1 MKRIMSLITVLVTL
15 LFMACDKTPQG
26 GDAEIDVQL
35 EIPGTITLNEGDSE
49 VSFRIKFSKAPLES
63 DKIAFEDAKGD
74 RYNCPLVLSGN
85 SVKVT
90 LVPEIVT
97 GSYKIYVVRGA
108 AAKLMGETSVLFQK
122 EGMQLDPK
130 TTVYGTV
137 TCDGNPLKGVVVS
150 DGVEVV
156 TTDEN
161 GMYQLKSAKY
171 HRYVFI
177 SVPSGYEVKSDG
189 VFPMIHKQLKSAA
202 STLESV
208 NFELVKADRQDNH
221 IMLVMG
227 DMHLANRNN
236 DLAQF
241 GRFTDEVNSFIT
253 ANSGK
258 KIYGVTLGDMTW
270 DCYWTRLDL
279 PTYKTQ
285 INHINGIQIFQ
296 TMGNHDYDQD
306 FAGDYDTAIEYKQLI
321 APTYYSFNIGK
332 VHYIVLDDIK
342 CTNKGTGSEGREYT
356 ANFVDE
362 LITWLKQDLQYVSKD
377 TPLVLTMHA
386 PLRDVNNKGKVID
399 LISPYE
405 TVHVLS
411 GHTHKVTNYIESEY
425 MEHVSGAVCADWWWA
440 GKNNETLLSSTDG
453 APGGYAIWDVA
464 GKEFKWRYKAT
475 GRPDDYQFRSYDL
488 NNVVFTKENLTTDI
502 NEDNLND
509 YIKAYPAS
517 SANEVL
523 VNVWNWNDKWKI
535 TITDE
540 KGNTLEPK
548 HESAY
553 DPMHIASRYSWVS
566 KTTSNFPTQKNGDFF
581 RVRASDA
588 DVDLTITVEDEF
600 GNIYKET
607 MVRPKAFDKET
618 YK

>member
-1 MKRIMSLITVLVTL
+1 M
-15 LFMACDKTPQG
+15 
-26 GDAEIDVQL
+26 
-35 EIPGTITLNEGDSE
+35 
-49 VSFRIKFSKAPLES
+49 
-63 DKIAFEDAKGD
+63 
-74 RYNCPLVLSGN
+74 
-85 SVKVT
+85 
-90 LVPEIVT
+90 
-97 GSYKIYVVRGA
+97 
-108 AAKLMGETSVLFQK
+108 
-122 EGMQLDPK
+122 
-130 TTVYGTV
+130 
-137 TCDGNPLKGVVVS
+137 
-150 DGVEVV
+150 
-156 TTDEN
+156 
-161 GMYQLKSAKY
+161 
-171 HRYVFI
+171 
-177 SVPSGYEVKSDG
+177 
-189 VFPMIHKQLKSAA
+189 
-202 STLESV
+202 
-208 NFELVKADRQDNH
+208 
-221 IMLVMG
+221 
-227 DMHLANRNN
+227 
-236 DLAQF
+236 
-241 GRFTDEVNSFIT
+241 
-253 ANSGK
+253 
-258 KIYGVTLGDMTW
+258 
-270 DCYWTRLDL
+270 
-279 PTYKTQ
+279 
-285 INHINGIQIFQ
+285 
-296 TMGNHDYDQD
+296 
-306 FAGDYDTAIEYKQLI
+306 
-321 APTYYSFNIGK
+321 
-332 VHYIVLDDIK
+332 
-342 CTNKGTGSEGREYT
+342 
-356 ANFVDE
+356 
-362 LITWLKQDLQYVSKD
+362 
-377 TPLVLTMHA
+377 LTMHA